1 MPFSQLCTVLEETW
15 STFHNVID
23 ILCNCYDNI
32 EMFRVGLLDS
42 AKAFDT
48 VDHYTLLQKLHHYGL
63 RGIVNN
69 SFKSFLKD
77 RSQFVSITNSHSS
90 LCYTNIVVAQGS
102 MFGPS
107 LFLLYINDS
116 SNSIDS
122 TPRLFADDTIFPTWW
137 LCVCTRCQPY

>member
-1 MPFSQLCTVLEETW
+1 MKMPFSQLCTVLEETW

-32 EMFRVGLLDS
+32 EIFRVGLLDS

-77 RSQFVSITNSHSS
+77 RSQFAFFSMLYKYCGSPRIYVWSISI
-90 LCYTNIVVAQGS
+90 LVV
-102 MFGPS
+102 
-107 LFLLYINDS
+107 Y
-116 SNSIDS
+116 
-122 TPRLFADDTIFPTWW
+122 
-137 LCVCTRCQPY
+137 